1 MILLWQCSVVVGAA
15 NNPARSANVPH
26 VDAAGASLDRLLLY
40 YSPDFFLGHLL
51 LWLWRLMDY
60 RCRQYAFT
68 LNKLLSLIS
77 STPSP
82 VVTNCASGGP
92 MSRIATTGQRLS
104 RLTGPPASLVN
115 PGTTDPLEATLAV
128 PGLHVLS
135 KLVADSKFSHYRCCL
150 LGIVTWESS
159 PRSGRH
165 LVHLEGWE
173 GGVRLRVVRT
183 SVLAARRRRI

>member
-1 MILLWQCSVVVGAA
+1 
-15 NNPARSANVPH
+15 
-26 VDAAGASLDRLLLY
+26 
-40 YSPDFFLGHLL
+40 
-51 LWLWRLMDY
+51 
-60 RCRQYAFT
+60 
-68 LNKLLSLIS
+68 
-77 STPSP
+77 
-82 VVTNCASGGP
+82 

-128 PGLHVLS
+128 PGLHVLG

-159 PRSGRH
+159 PWSRRH

-183 SVLAARRRRI
+183 SVLAARRRRIQRIVECRRLLVVLLCDVLGLTDHNALLIKVVVVFSVLGLLLR